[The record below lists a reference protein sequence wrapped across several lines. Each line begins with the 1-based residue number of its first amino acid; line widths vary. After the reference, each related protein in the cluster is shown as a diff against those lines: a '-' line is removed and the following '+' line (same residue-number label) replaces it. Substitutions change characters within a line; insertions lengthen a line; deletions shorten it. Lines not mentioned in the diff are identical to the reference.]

1 MTTVRSPSRSFDSTG
16 LRGRVSWYS
25 HIGAAFALGFALGAA
40 PGPVQ
45 LLILTETA
53 KRGFSGGLRVML
65 GANGTLFLV
74 MVALA
79 FGFSSLAPGEGLLR
93 ALRVVGGGFLIFL
106 AHGRAAACPT
116 RDGRSEAA
124 PLEVP
129 PTMGPTM
136 RGVVSVVLNPGAWI
150 FFATTASAVIADAT
164 ADGGREAAVA
174 AALFMTIGV
183 SVSDFTFTL
192 LGSGGR
198 TLVGDRG
205 LGGSASRSRR
215 PGGDRHGVRR
225 AGDPRRLRY
234 SSRTR
239 R

>member
-1 MTTVRSPSRSFDSTG
+1 M
-16 LRGRVSWYS
+16 SWYS

-106 AHGRAAACPT
+106 ALDELRRVRRETSDP
-116 RDGRSEAA
+116 EAA
-124 PLEVP
+124 QLEVP

-205 LGGSASRSRR
+205 LRWIRVALSIGLAAI
-215 PGGDRHGVRR
+215 GVVFVVQ
-225 AGDPRRLRY
+225 GDPRRLRY
-234 SSRTR
+234 SSD
-239 R
+239 

>member
-1 MTTVRSPSRSFDSTG
+1 
-16 LRGRVSWYS
+16 VSWTS

-45 LLILTETA
+45 LLLLTETA

-79 FGFSSLAPGEGLLR
+79 FGFSSLAPGESLLR
-93 ALRVVGGGFLIFL
+93 GLRVVGGGFLIYL
-106 AHGRAAACPT
+106 AVDELLRVRREAVDPDAT
-116 RDGRSEAA
+116 VSEA
-124 PLEVP
+124 P
-129 PTMGPTM
+129 PTMGPTL

-164 ADGGREAAVA
+164 AEGGRDAALA
-174 AALFMTIGV
+174 AAFAMTLGV
-183 SVSDFTFTL
+183 SLSDFMFTL

-205 LGGSASRSRR
+205 LRWIRGALSVGLGAIGIVFVVQGIRGS
-215 PGGDRHGVRR
+215 
-225 AGDPRRLRY
+225 
-234 SSRTR
+234 
-239 R
+239 

>member
-1 MTTVRSPSRSFDSTG
+1 M
-16 LRGRVSWYS
+16 SWSS

-106 AHGRAAACPT
+106 ALDELR
-116 RDGRSEAA
+116 RVR
-124 PLEVP
+124 
-129 PTMGPTM
+129 
-136 RGVVSVVLNPGAWI
+136 
-150 FFATTASAVIADAT
+150 
-164 ADGGREAAVA
+164 RE
-174 AALFMTIGV
+174 T
-183 SVSDFTFTL
+183 
-192 LGSGGR
+192 
-198 TLVGDRG
+198 
-205 LGGSASRSRR
+205 SRSRKPPSSRCR
-215 PGGDRHGVRR
+215 PPW
-225 AGDPRRLRY
+225 DPRCGASCRW
-234 SSRTR
+234 S
-239 R
+239 

>member
-1 MTTVRSPSRSFDSTG
+1 VTWS
-16 LRGRVSWYS
+16 S
-25 HIGAAFALGFALGAA
+25 HVGAAFALGFALGAA

-53 KRGFSGGLRVML
+53 KRGISGGVRVML

-93 ALRVVGGGFLIFL
+93 GLRVVGGGSLIFL
-106 AHGRAAACPT
+106 AVDELR
-116 RDGRSEAA
+116 RIRREAGA
-124 PLEVP
+124 PDAVAREGP
-129 PTMGPTM
+129 ATMGPTT
-136 RGVVSVVLNPGAWI
+136 RGVVSVLLNPGAWI

-164 ADGGREAAVA
+164 ADAGRDAALA

-183 SVSDFTFTL
+183 SLSDFTFAL

-205 LGGSASRSRR
+205 LRWI
-215 PGGDRHGVRR
+215 R
-225 AGDPRRLRY
+225 AALSVALAAIGIVFVLQGARAA
-234 SSRTR
+234 
-239 R
+239 